1 MLAKGIKHAAMS
13 RPRQQPSD
21 RRARTRKQ
29 PAKVAITLRLGP
41 EQVRQLQTAA
51 KAENRALTNYVET
64 ALLRDLSHR
73 DEAARVITMYAVP
86 GTSPH
91 IRPEDIVR
99 GEGESEQAYAER
111 RDLLVVLW
119 SIPDSE

>member
-1 MLAKGIKHAAMS
+1 MS
-13 RPRQQPSD
+13 RPRQQPSG

-29 PAKVAITLRLGP
+29 PAKVAITLRLGS
-41 EQVRQLQTAA
+41 EQVRRLQAAA
-51 KAENRALTNYVET
+51 KAENRSLTNYVET

-73 DEAARVITMYAVP
+73 DEAARVITMYAAP

-91 IRPEDIVR
+91 IRPEDVAR
-99 GEGESEQAYAER
+99 REGESEQAYAER
-111 RDLLVVLW
+111 RDLLVELW